1 MEQTEQEKVE
11 IELAMLKERQK
22 QLQRGIPKKTK
33 RRALPQSIS
42 EEDFEKI
49 VSKLKLQTK
58 TGKKFFVAIL
68 LAYQS
73 GLRISEVIKLKKE
86 DININQKS
94 IFIREGKYSRDRV
107 VPLPS
112 SWKNSMLDFI
122 PFKYKNVNA
131 GIRAL
136 QIGFKRRV
144 KMSGV
149 NPKYHFHSLR
159 HSFGTRCLEKG
170 MPINQVQILLG
181 HSSVATTNVYIQANP
196 VDALNKYQ
204 EIFK

>member
-1 MEQTEQEKVE
+1 MEQTEEEKKQTE
-11 IELAMLKERQK
+11 SAILKERLK
-22 QLQRGIPKKTK
+22 QLRKGMPRKTK
-33 RRALPQSIS
+33 RKVLPQSIS
-42 EEDFEKI
+42 DENFNKI
-49 VSKLKLQTK
+49 IDKLKLHTK

-73 GLRISEVIKLKKE
+73 GLRISEIINLKKE
-86 DININQKS
+86 DINIIQKS

-112 SWKNSMLDFI
+112 DWKNSMIDFI
-122 PFKYKNVNA
+122 PFKYKNLKA

-136 QIGFKRRV
+136 QIGFKRRI

-149 NPKYHFHSLR
+149 NSNFHFHSLR
-159 HSFGTRCLEKG
+159 HSFATRCLEKG

-181 HSSVATTNVYIQANP
+181 HSSVSTTNVYIQANP